1 MLQRPEWPHTIN
13 DIVKAL
19 DGIWGIVGAISTEG
33 NLLRLER
40 SLHEPT
46 TYTLTEY
53 NLQDEASVRQT
64 KHYTAEQKPFAVGE
78 FARLLGFSQQLTA
91 TAESDR

>member
-1 MLQRPEWPHTIN
+1 VLQRPEWPHTVG

-19 DGIWGIVGAISTEG
+19 DGIWGIVGAISTDG

-40 SLHEPT
+40 SLQEPT

-53 NLQDEASVRQT
+53 NQRDESAVLKTQL
-64 KHYTAEQKPFAVGE
+64 YNADQKAFAVGE
-78 FARLLGFSQQLTA
+78 FARLLGFSQA
-91 TAESDR
+91 AFSSGEKS